1 MRIVVM
7 GPSDSGKALI
17 GAAVAA
23 SLRSP
28 FIDGDDLLVSVA
40 ARLAPADVPA
50 AWLDGI
56 AWALRHPAVVVACPL
71 LARSGR
77 DRIRSR
83 VSDVI
88 FVELVAAASPVIRT
102 RVPRR
107 DRAAR
112 AAKLD
117 QPPARVEPLGSDE
130 AGIRVADDADLGSV
144 VQRIV
149 DLLVRAPAQSLR

>member
-23 SLRSP
+23 ALRSE
-28 FIDGDDLLVSVA
+28 FIDGDDLHLSVA
-40 ARLAPADVPA
+40 TRFASSDVPG

-56 AWALRHPAVVVACPL
+56 SWALRQPAIVVACPL
-71 LARSGR
+71 LARAGR

-83 VSDVI
+83 VSDVV
-88 FVELVAAASPVIRT
+88 FVELVAGASTVRRT

-112 AAKLD
+112 AAQLD
-117 QPPARVEPLGSDE
+117 PPVAHVEPLGSDE

-144 VQRIV
+144 VHRIV
-149 DLLVRAPAQSLR
+149 DLLAGSPAQSLR